1 MKNSSLIPFLF
12 MFISTVAQ
20 EGIRN
25 VGMLKIHTDGGMG
38 FHTDL
43 INDGNLDDNQGLA
56 GFYGNNSIKVSGIFS
71 PIFNDIE
78 ILVTNTLTL
87 NVAVGVENHTNFILG
102 NVTTPRINSF
112 IALNMMEDSYYTGSS
127 DISKVDGYV
136 MLNKQ
141 QNFIFPVGDQK
152 QLRPLILNSES
163 INTVASC
170 GYYYE
175 DPNNPSTFI
184 GSFNTNS
191 KELSLDNISTREFW
205 RLDGSILSSIQI
217 SWNERSAINLLT
229 DNINYIT
236 IVGWSISRN
245 QWESLGGNIIGDFL
259 QGLAISD
266 NFIPNEYEV
275 FSFGTTKSSKKI
287 IDLSNYL
294 VTPNG
299 DGNNDFLEIP
309 ELELFPNNHI
319 RIYARNGQLVFD
331 RVNYTNEFNGFAT
344 EGDVVIN
351 QKRGLP
357 SGVYFY
363 LVTLDDLNME
373 YQGFLYLKND

>member
-1 MKNSSLIPFLF
+1 

-170 GYYYE
+170 AYYYE